1 MALALGLWASEAHA
15 GKASI
20 VIQYDTGKVLHA
32 VDPDT
37 RLYPASLT
45 KMMTLYLAFEAL
57 RRGHLRL
64 DDKLRVSRHAAGMP
78 PSKLGLEEGGAIMV
92 KDAILALI
100 TKSANDAAVVMA
112 EALGGTEHQFAQ
124 WMTRKAHALG
134 MNRTSFHNASGLPNS
149 LQLSTA
155 RDMATLARALIRDFP
170 EYYRLFA
177 TGEFNFRGRKHKN
190 HNRLLKSYRGADG
203 IKTGYIRASGFNLA
217 TSAVRSGSRLIA
229 VVLGRKSPRSR
240 NGHAARIL
248 DRAFARMSPNDFGR
262 LPGPPP
268 RKPTAGLTV
277 SLNETDAPLGTVL
290 QRIGEQAGFNVYITP
305 RNVPKND
312 RYLKAYSAANVRR
325 AEVGG
330 NTVPGLLGIAAQT
343 YRANVRADGERT
355 DSLADSMRDAVW
367 RKNTSAKLKTLLSFR
382 RMPCVNGADADVR
395 SPSVNLG
402 SGC

>member
-1 MALALGLWASEAHA
+1 MVRQDPPRPGFRVVCRLAAVIALALGLWASEAHA

-78 PSKLGLEEGGAIMV
+78 PSKLGLEAGGGITV

-177 TGEFNFRGRKHKN
+177 TDEFTFRGRRHKN
-190 HNRLLKSYRGADG
+190 HNRLLQSYRGADG
-203 IKTGYIRASGFNLA
+203 IKTGYTRASGFNLA
-217 TSAVRSGSRLIA
+217 TSAVRRGSRLIA

-248 DRAFARMSPNDFGR
+248 DRAFARMSSSDFGK

-268 RKPTAGLTV
+268 RKPTAALTV
-277 SLNETDAPLGTVL
+277 SLNTAVDTG
-290 QRIGEQAGFNVYITP
+290 
-305 RNVPKND
+305 
-312 RYLKAYSAANVRR
+312 
-325 AEVGG
+325 
-330 NTVPGLLGIAAQT
+330 AQ
-343 YRANVRADGERT
+343 
-355 DSLADSMRDAVW
+355 
-367 RKNTSAKLKTLLSFR
+367 
-382 RMPCVNGADADVR
+382 
-395 SPSVNLG
+395 G
-402 SGC
+402 SR